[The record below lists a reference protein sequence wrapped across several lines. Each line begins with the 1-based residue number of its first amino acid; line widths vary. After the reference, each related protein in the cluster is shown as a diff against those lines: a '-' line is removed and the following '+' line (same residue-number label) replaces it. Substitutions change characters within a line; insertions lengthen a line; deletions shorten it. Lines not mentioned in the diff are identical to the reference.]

1 MLEAGFDRLSRLRTN
16 WCDAWARV
24 ALRACMGDVRS
35 VRGEVAIT
43 LRLGGSEGNPN
54 FGQLF
59 AYFL

>member
-35 VRGEVAIT
+35 VRGEVVPT
-43 LRLGGSEGNPN
+43 LRLGGSGENSN